1 MPSLSVGSSSSNR
14 LWPSTSKLTPV
25 VQVPDERG
33 GAVRARAI
41 ERFSL
46 ERTADLLVELYRDVL
61 RRG

>member
-25 VQVPDERG
+25 VEVPDERG
-33 GAVRARAI
+33 AAVRARAI